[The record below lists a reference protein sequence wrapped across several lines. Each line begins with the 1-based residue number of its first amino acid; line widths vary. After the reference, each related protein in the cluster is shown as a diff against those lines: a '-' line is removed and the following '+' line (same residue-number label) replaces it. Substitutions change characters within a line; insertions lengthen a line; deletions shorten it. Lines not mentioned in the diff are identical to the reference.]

1 MTLTQ
6 QIITIGAAIAGT
18 LITRFL
24 PFIVFPA
31 NRKPPAF
38 VSYLGSVL
46 PAAAMGLLVVY
57 SLRSVDLFSGTHG
70 IPEAIA
76 LISVLALHLWRRNM
90 LISIAGGT
98 LLYMV
103 LIQVVF

>member
-38 VSYLGSVL
+38 VSYLGGVL

-76 LISVLALHLWRRNM
+76 LVSVLALHLWRRNM

>member
-1 MTLTQ
+1 MTLAQ
-6 QIITIGAAIAGT
+6 QIITIGTVVLGT
-18 LITRFL
+18 VITRFL

-31 NRKPPAF
+31 HRKPPAF
-38 VSYLGSVL
+38 VSYLGGVL

-57 SLRSVDLFSGTHG
+57 SLRSVNPFSGTHG

-76 LISVLALHLWRRNM
+76 LACVLALHLWRRNM

-103 LIQVVF
+103 LVQVVF